1 MILRAVALA
10 FGVLAAQPAAAPR
23 PPRAEVTL
31 DQAVAALETEGDTA
45 PRFVLRS
52 DFVLLLRT
60 ELLMHGAPDAL
71 HAVVDPVTV
80 SGPILEQ
87 LGAEVLVVREAERA
101 AMGDADPSD
110 VASHRDDVLRRIG
123 GEEGV
128 RQLLEATGAS
138 AGEFDAL
145 LRRRAIAERYLA
157 ARYPRLI
164 EPTVE
169 ELRERYDRDHRDA
182 TQASESFAAV
192 RPALFARMVRDAL
205 PRALRQYLRSLGSRV
220 RVRRLGATADAP

>member
-1 MILRAVALA
+1 MTSLSLGVWLVATQL
-10 FGVLAAQPAAAPR
+10 AAAP
-23 PPRAEVTL
+23 PAPRGEVVL
-31 DQAVAALETEGDTA
+31 DHAVAALETEGDTA

-71 HAVVDPVTV
+71 HVAVDPVTV

-123 GEEGV
+123 GEAGV
-128 RQLLEATGAS
+128 LRLLEATGAS
-138 AGEFDAL
+138 PSEFDAL
-145 LRRRAIAERYLA
+145 LRRRAIAERYLV
-157 ARYPRLI
+157 ARHPRLI

-169 ELRERYDRDHRDA
+169 ELRERYDREHREA

-192 RPALFARMVRDAL
+192 RPALFARMVREAL

-220 RVRRLGATADAP
+220 RVRRLAAMAP

>member
-1 MILRAVALA
+1 MTSPSVALA
-10 FGVLAAQPAAAPR
+10 LWFIAQVAGAPQA
-23 PPRAEVTL
+23 PSTEITL
-31 DQAVAALETEGDTA
+31 DHAVAALETEGDQS

-71 HAVVDPVTV
+71 HINVDPATV
-80 SGPILEQ
+80 AGPILEQ
-87 LGAEVLVVREAERA
+87 LGAELLVVREAERA
-101 AMGDADPSD
+101 AMGDADPAA
-110 VASHRDDVLRRIG
+110 VASHRDDVLRKVG
-123 GEEGV
+123 GEDGV
-128 RQLLEATGAS
+128 RRLLDATGAS

-145 LRRRAIAERYLA
+145 LRRRAIAERYLV

-169 ELRERYDRDHRDA
+169 ELRERYEREHHDA
-182 TQASESFAAV
+182 ASATESFAAV
-192 RPALFARMVRDAL
+192 RPTLFARMVREAL

-220 RVRRLGATADAP
+220 RVRRLGPAVVVP